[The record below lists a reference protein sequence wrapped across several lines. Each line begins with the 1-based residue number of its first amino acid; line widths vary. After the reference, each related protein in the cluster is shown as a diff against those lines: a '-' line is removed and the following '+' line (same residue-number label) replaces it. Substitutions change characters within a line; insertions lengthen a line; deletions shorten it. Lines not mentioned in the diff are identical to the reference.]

1 MGESKIPFT
10 IVDIVQFLQTV
21 RRGGTNLLF
30 LKSVIFSE
38 MASCKVLSQMRLF
51 IGPNQIFKRMKE
63 NGGRGGALKC
73 RHFMGHYCSFWVC
86 VYCVALLFH
95 TNFVQRIIKSSGY
108 DTYIPPGLLS
118 IKVLVIWIHHFFY

>member
-10 IVDIVQFLQTV
+10 IIDIVLFLQTV

-63 NGGRGGALKC
+63 NGGERGGFKMQTFHGSPL
-73 RHFMGHYCSFWVC
+73 FFLGVC
-86 VYCVALLFH
+86 VC
-95 TNFVQRIIKSSGY
+95 
-108 DTYIPPGLLS
+108 S
-118 IKVLVIWIHHFFY
+118 IAVSYEIRARNYKELWL

>member
-1 MGESKIPFT
+1 MKFVLKYPNIIGKFNNDIKGWNEIYVEMGESKIPFT
-10 IVDIVQFLQTV
+10 IVDIVLFLQTV

-63 NGGRGGALKC
+63 NEGKEGGTERGL
-73 RHFMGHYCSFWVC
+73 
-86 VYCVALLFH
+86 
-95 TNFVQRIIKSSGY
+95 
-108 DTYIPPGLLS
+108 
-118 IKVLVIWIHHFFY
+118 

>member
-1 MGESKIPFT
+1 MGESKIPFI
-10 IVDIVQFLQTV
+10 IVDIVLFLQTV

-63 NGGRGGALKC
+63 NGGGALKC

-86 VYCVALLFH
+86 
-95 TNFVQRIIKSSGY
+95 
-108 DTYIPPGLLS
+108 S
-118 IKVLVIWIHHFFY
+118 IAVSYELRAKNYKELWL

>member
-1 MGESKIPFT
+1 MGESKIPFI
-10 IVDIVQFLQTV
+10 IVDIVLFLQTV

-63 NGGRGGALKC
+63 NGGGKRGALKC

-86 VYCVALLFH
+86 V
-95 TNFVQRIIKSSGY
+95 
-108 DTYIPPGLLS
+108 
-118 IKVLVIWIHHFFY
+118 

>member
-63 NGGRGGALKC
+63 NGGRGGGGFKMQTFHGSLL
-73 RHFMGHYCSFWVC
+73 FFLGVC
-86 VYCVALLFH
+86 VLC
-95 TNFVQRIIKSSGY
+95 
-108 DTYIPPGLLS
+108 S
-118 IKVLVIWIHHFFY
+118 IAVSYELRAKNYKELWL

>member
-63 NGGRGGALKC
+63 NEGREGTGRERGALKC
-73 RHFMGHYCSFWVC
+73 RHFMGHYCSFWMC
-86 VYCVALLFH
+86 V
-95 TNFVQRIIKSSGY
+95 
-108 DTYIPPGLLS
+108 
-118 IKVLVIWIHHFFY
+118 